1 MNHNESINS
10 IVINVLSEKQT
21 IKSLTAHVLQ
31 LCAMLETHD
40 QPATQAPQPTR
51 KPTVDGRK
59 PRDYGPSSTRKATRL
74 DAWQIIF
81 GDHCNNKA
89 RQIAD
94 ELGLSRGQVYS
105 IQGGYTFRDVA
116 IDEFEMNNHTDAH
129 NDELFTANFVGPIA
143 A

>member
-1 MNHNESINS
+1 MNNLNS
-10 IVINVLSEKQT
+10 LVINVLTEKQT
-21 IKSLTAHVLQ
+21 IKSLTTHVLALAEQVELLQTQ
-31 LCAMLETHD
+31 LIASKLD
-40 QPATQAPQPTR
+40 AQATRIAPQATR
-51 KPTVDGRK
+51 KPTTNGRK

-74 DAWQIIF
+74 DAWEIIF
-81 GDHCNNKA
+81 GDHSSHKA

-116 IDEFEMNNHTDAH
+116 FDEFVSDTHVDG
-129 NDELFTANFVGPIA
+129 FVGPLA